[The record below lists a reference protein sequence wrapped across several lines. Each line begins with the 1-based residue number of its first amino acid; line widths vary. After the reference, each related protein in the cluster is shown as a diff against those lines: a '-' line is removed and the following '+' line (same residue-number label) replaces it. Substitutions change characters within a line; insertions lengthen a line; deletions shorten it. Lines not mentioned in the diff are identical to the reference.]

1 MTSYPTNVID
11 KQWQMIV
18 TDFGFLSESVLAMLQ
33 TSFIMLLL
41 NNLFK

>member
-18 TDFGFLSESVLAMLQ
+18 TDFESLSKSVLAMLQ